1 MAEIQAH
8 ALRDT
13 SVVIVE
19 LESNEYFILVSLSTT
34 RDTQVIYIDPTTGA
48 LQYTARK
55 GFDIFSSEDEA
66 LLFVTGGSHWLCK
79 TTVHARAI
87 LGYAALG
94 STALL
99 LVATKLAASIP
110 ELPGGGCVYTVTE
123 SQCFKINLQ
132 NPHPQYKGELKNI
145 QDFADIDIDG
155 KHYFC
160 ETRDITR
167 PFPSDASILDPDEE
181 FVWNQWLSSPFKE
194 IGLQRHCVIL
204 LQGFAECRNFADSNQ
219 QELVVALSAR
229 RSRIH
234 PGTRYLARGLNAGCS
249 TGNEVECEQLV
260 WVPRTSAGG
269 RIPFSVYLWRRGTVP
284 IWWGAELKFT
294 AAEAEIYI
302 SPQDPYKGAAQ
313 YYRRLGR
320 RYRSRKGDENVQ
332 NSNMVSSKVPIV
344 CVNLLRSA
352 EGKAETVLLQH
363 FQESINEIKSSGK
376 LADAQ
381 VYLTNYDWHANVK
394 VNGEARTVE
403 GLWNKLK
410 SPTIGIGFSVGEYTS
425 LLEDIRNRDGFV
437 IQNGGPGGGAFC
449 LRTLQKGI
457 MRFNCADSLDRT
469 NAASYFVALQV
480 LVEQCQSIGHS
491 INLDLSLDLL
501 SKRDGD
507 NSNGYLGPLPPGWE
521 QRSDTVTGKVY
532 YIDHTTRKTTWDH
545 PCPDVPWKRFDMT
558 VVQFKRATLPAP
570 ISALA
575 ELFLLAGDIHATLY
589 TGSKAMHSHVIQ
601 IFNDDA
607 TKFKQLN
614 VAQNMKITLQRRY
627 QNVVVDSSRQKQLEM
642 FLGMRLCK
650 YLPSVLDKPLQVL
663 SRHPASFLKPVPNMF
678 PSLSGG
684 NDLLSFKSKDL
695 IWVSPP
701 AADITEVFIYLAE
714 PCHVSQV
721 LLTISHGT
729 DDSSSPTSVDIRT
742 GCNLD
747 GLQLVVEGAAIPQCA
762 NGTKVII
769 PVPGVMS
776 PEDVAVTGAGVR
788 LGRHG
793 KHSFPWLYDFEE
805 QEGEINLL
813 TRIVALTFYR
823 SVVGRIPLTLGE
835 IEVLGVA
842 LPWSSMFADVDHA
855 LKSLEHDQKV
865 QDNYKTSPQLPLF
878 SKSSSMPVVSLP
890 GRNVTPLMQPSSSLG
905 HGLDL
910 LTGDFDFPPLKSQ
923 SEIEY
928 NSGFLTVENNGTDDF
943 SGHSFIGR
951 SSTGSKAEI
960 SHPLQGES
968 LQVEISQGE
977 ILQGEISQGAAE
989 CYLSFLK
996 QLCGSNMA
1004 KPLDYLE
1011 TMKLEIERLQLNL
1024 SAAERDRALLSVG
1037 RDPATI
1043 DPNRMLKLP
1052 YVAQLRKTAQ
1062 NLALSSHIVSEDK
1075 KLSVIGLEEEGDD
1088 GIEFWNVDGFGHSC
1102 TDPKCEVRA
1111 ETQYIKTIDSKSTSE
1126 RLHEL
1131 PVCSRCSRRV
1141 CRVCTAGKGS
1151 VLLRDTFSPGAISG
1165 QGGSSHGG
1173 SAYHLSAGDKV
1184 LCKRCCPQKIL
1195 DALLLDRVKVLSS
1208 LRQISRVKCAA
1219 LKALQQLVGCSSRDS
1234 SMDLGKRDGSLE
1246 GPGKSEHVLK
1256 TLFQGEFSLAEFPY
1270 GGLLYPVETAE
1281 GSEPSL
1287 SLLAPVDIGSAKSY
1301 WRAPLRATSVEFAII
1316 LATTSVVSGVALL
1329 VSPCGY
1335 TTLDPPIVQLWCGN
1349 LVMDEERTFIGKWD
1363 VRSALASSSHLYGP
1377 ENIDRKGTAPRHVMF
1392 NFRDPKTCRIIWMK
1406 LSLRKPGSSS
1416 VGSVEKG
1423 FDILSLEG
1431 SSSLPPTR
1439 RSSFGG
1445 QLAVSPFIHAK
1456 RILVIGK
1463 HLQDDLGSNS
1473 SFVPTEKLKFR
1484 NLIESVSQYSRFK
1497 VQIEAERLLDSDR
1510 VLEQYVSPMSP
1521 SIAGFR
1527 LDALCAVKPSTNH
1540 SPISPMGS
1548 FLGRM
1553 LKTVE
1558 TVLTNPPT
1566 LFIQVTALQESDV
1579 VLVGEYRLP
1588 EARAG
1593 MALYFDFPTPIQ
1605 CQRITFELLGDIT
1618 AFYDDTTE
1626 QDESDVREPPLASG
1640 LSLANKIKVYYYA
1653 QPFELGKWA
1662 NLSTV

>member
-8 ALRDT
+8 TLRDT

-19 LESNEYFILVSLSTT
+19 LESNEYFIIVSLSTT

-66 LLFVTGGSHWLCK
+66 LLFVTAGSHWLCK

-99 LVATKLAASIP
+99 LVATKLVASIP

-167 PFPSDASILDPDEE
+167 PFPSAALILDPDEE
-181 FVWNQWLSSPFKE
+181 FVWNQWLSSSFKE

-204 LQGFAECRNFADSNQ
+204 LQGFAECRNFVDSNQ

-260 WVPRTSAGG
+260 WVPRTSAG
-269 RIPFSVYLWRRGTVP
+269 RWLPFTVYLWRRGTVP

-302 SPQDPYKGAAQ
+302 SSQDPYRGAAQ
-313 YYRRLGR
+313 YYRRLSR
-320 RYRSRKGDENVQ
+320 RYGSRKGDENVQ
-332 NSNMVSSKVPIV
+332 NSNMNSQVPII
-344 CVNLLRSA
+344 CVNLLRSG

-363 FQESINEIKSSGK
+363 FQESIKEIKSSGK

-381 VYLTNYDWHANVK
+381 VYLLNYDWHASVK
-394 VNGEARTVE
+394 LNGEARTVE
-403 GLWNKLK
+403 GLWSKLK
-410 SPTIGIGFSVGEYTS
+410 RPTIGIGFVVGEYTPLS
-425 LLEDIRNRDGFV
+425 EDIRDRDGLV
-437 IQNGGPGGGAFC
+437 IQNGGPGGGAFS
-449 LRTLQKGI
+449 LRTFQKGV

-469 NAASYFVALQV
+469 NAASFFGALQV
-480 LVEQCQSIGHS
+480 LVEQCQHIGHS
-491 INLDLSLDLL
+491 INLDFGMNLL
-501 SKRDGD
+501 SKGD
-507 NSNGYLGPLPPGWE
+507 VDNTNGYFGPLPPGWE
-521 QRSDTVTGKVY
+521 QRSDAVTGKVY

-545 PCPDVPWKRFDMT
+545 PCPDEPWRRFNMT
-558 VVQFKRATLPAP
+558 VGQFKRATLPAP
-570 ISALA
+570 ISALS

-607 TKFKQLN
+607 TTFKQFQN
-614 VAQNMKITLQRRY
+614 VKITLQRRY

-678 PSLSGG
+678 PSLSSGS
-684 NDLLSFKSKDL
+684 DLLSFKIKDL

-701 AADITEVFIYLAE
+701 AADIMELFIYLAE
-714 PCHVSQV
+714 PCHASQL
-721 LLTISHGT
+721 LLTISHGA
-729 DDSSSPTSVDIRT
+729 DDSSSPTSVDVRT

-747 GLQLVVEGAAIPQCA
+747 GLQLVVEGAAVPQCA
-762 NGTKVII
+762 NGTKMII
-769 PVPGVMS
+769 PLPGVMS

-793 KHSFPWLYDFEE
+793 KHNFPWLYDFEE
-805 QEGEINLL
+805 QEGEINFL
-813 TRIVALTFYR
+813 TRIVALTFYH
-823 SVVGRIPLTLGE
+823 SVSGRIPITLGE

-842 LPWSSMFADVDHA
+842 LPWRSIFTDVGDA

-865 QDNYKTSPQLPLF
+865 QDNYKTSPRLPLF

-890 GRNVTPLMQPSSSLG
+890 DRNVMPVMQPSSSLG

-910 LTGDFDFPPLKSQ
+910 LTGDFDFPQLKSQ

-928 NSGFLTVENNGTDDF
+928 NSGILTVEKNGTDDF
-943 SGHSFIGR
+943 SDPRFIGQ
-951 SSTGSKAEI
+951 SSPGSKAEI

-968 LQVEISQGE
+968 TQIK
-977 ILQGEISQGAAE
+977 GAAE
-989 CYLSFLK
+989 CYLSFLE

-1004 KPLDYLE
+1004 KPLDYVE
-1011 TMKLEIERLQLNL
+1011 TMKLEIERLQLNI

-1043 DPNRMLKLP
+1043 DPNGLLEPR
-1052 YVAQLRKTAQ
+1052 YVSQLRRTAQ
-1062 NLALSSHIVSEDK
+1062 NLAFSSQIASEDK
-1075 KLSVIGLEEEGDD
+1075 KLSVIGLEEEADD
-1088 GIEFWNVDGFGHSC
+1088 GIEFWNVDGFGDNC
-1102 TDPKCEVRA
+1102 TDPKCEVHA
-1111 ETQYIKTIDSKSTSE
+1111 ETQWIKTTDSKSTYE

-1141 CRVCTAGKGS
+1141 CSVCTAGKGS
-1151 VLLRDTFSPGAISG
+1151 VLLRDAVSPGAISG

-1173 SAYHLSAGDKV
+1173 SAYCLSAADKV
-1184 LCKRCCPQKIL
+1184 LCKRCCPQKVL

-1219 LKALQQLVGCSSRDS
+1219 LKALQQLVGCSLRDS
-1234 SMDLGKRDGSLE
+1234 GMDLGKRDGSLE
-1246 GPGKSEHVLK
+1246 GLGRSESGLK
-1256 TLFQGEFSLAEFPY
+1256 TLFQGQFSLAEFPY

-1281 GSEPSL
+1281 GSEPAL
-1287 SLLAPVDIGSAKSY
+1287 SLLAPIDIGSAKSY
-1301 WRAPLRATSVEFAII
+1301 WRAPPRATNVEFAIV
-1316 LATTSVVSGVALL
+1316 LATTSVVSGIALL

-1335 TTLDPPIVQLWCGN
+1335 TTLDPPIVQLWCSN
-1349 LVMDEERTFIGKWD
+1349 LVMEEERTLIGKWD
-1363 VRSALASSSHLYGP
+1363 VRSVLASSSHLYGP
-1377 ENIDRKGTAPRHVMF
+1377 ENIDRKGSAPRHVMF
-1392 NFRDPKTCRIIWMK
+1392 NFRDPVRCRIIWMK

-1416 VGSVEKG
+1416 VGSIERG
-1423 FDILSLEG
+1423 FDLLSLEG
-1431 SSSLPPTR
+1431 SSSLPPSR

-1445 QLAVSPFIHAK
+1445 QLAASPFIHAK
-1456 RILVIGK
+1456 RVLVIGRN
-1463 HLQDDLGSNS
+1463 LRDDLGSDS
-1473 SFVPTEKLKFR
+1473 SFQPSEKIKFR
-1484 NLIESVSQYSRFK
+1484 SLLESGSQYGRFK
-1497 VQIEAERLLDSDR
+1497 VQIDAERPLDGDR
-1510 VLEQYVSPMSP
+1510 VLEQYISPMAP
-1521 SIAGFR
+1521 LIAGFR
-1527 LDALCAVKPSTNH
+1527 LDALCAVKPNTNH
-1540 SPISPMGS
+1540 SPISPIGS
-1548 FLGRM
+1548 FMGRT

-1558 TVLTNPPT
+1558 AALINPPI
-1566 LFIQVTALQESDV
+1566 LFIQVTALQESNV
-1579 VLVGEYRLP
+1579 VRVGEYRLP

-1593 MALYFDFPTPIQ
+1593 MALYFDFPKPIQ
-1605 CQRITFELLGDIT
+1605 AQRITFELLGDIT

-1626 QDESDVREPPLASG
+1626 QDESDVRDPPLASG
-1640 LSLANKIKVYYYA
+1640 LSLANKIKVYHYA
-1653 QPFELGKWA
+1653 QPLEIGKWA
-1662 NLSTV
+1662 NLSAV